1 MNKVTSTFDRTTRR
15 ILWVL
20 LIVYVFNFLD
30 RQIVNILAEPIGRD
44 LKLSDTQL
52 GLMTGLAFALIYT
65 VLGIPLARY
74 ADRPGSDRGR
84 LIAVSLAVWSG
95 MTALCGLAMNFPQLL
110 LARIGV
116 GIGEAGC
123 TPAAHSLIAD
133 RVAPEKRPGAM
144 AFYAMGIP
152 LGSLLG
158 MVIGGQLADLVGWR
172 HAFLF
177 VGLPGLLMVAVVLLV
192 VRDTGRVVH
201 VQPEGGRESVVKTLA
216 ILLRSPTFVM
226 LLAAASASS
235 FLSYGKATWA
245 TIFFQRTH
253 GLTPGEVG
261 FWLGLGNGLAGLAGT
276 WLGGWIANRLGR
288 KHLTT
293 APAIGMALAIPLALA
308 GYNASDWRLGIALLM
323 LPSLLNSLYYGPVF
337 SSAQGLVAQRHRAM
351 ASAMVL
357 FSQNLIGLG
366 LGPLFFGMLSDWFKP
381 EYGAESVRYVLYGAA
396 WLGLAPAVLYWL
408 LRPRLAAEMDRRET

>member
-123 TPAAHSLIAD
+123 T
-133 RVAPEKRPGAM
+133 RPHT
-144 AFYAMGIP
+144 
-152 LGSLLG
+152 
-158 MVIGGQLADLVGWR
+158 R
-172 HAFLF
+172 
-177 VGLPGLLMVAVVLLV
+177 
-192 VRDTGRVVH
+192 
-201 VQPEGGRESVVKTLA
+201 
-216 ILLRSPTFVM
+216 
-226 LLAAASASS
+226 
-235 FLSYGKATWA
+235 
-245 TIFFQRTH
+245 
-253 GLTPGEVG
+253 
-261 FWLGLGNGLAGLAGT
+261 
-276 WLGGWIANRLGR
+276 
-288 KHLTT
+288 
-293 APAIGMALAIPLALA
+293 
-308 GYNASDWRLGIALLM
+308 
-323 LPSLLNSLYYGPVF
+323 
-337 SSAQGLVAQRHRAM
+337 
-351 ASAMVL
+351 
-357 FSQNLIGLG
+357 
-366 LGPLFFGMLSDWFKP
+366 
-381 EYGAESVRYVLYGAA
+381 
-396 WLGLAPAVLYWL
+396 
-408 LRPRLAAEMDRRET
+408 